1 MGENTNPT
9 MTKIWDEVLAM
20 VKEKYDSKIYHTFFL
35 PTKPLYVDDQYF
47 VVETQTRFAK
57 EILNIK
63 FAHQIN

>member
-47 VVETQTRFAK
+47 VV
-57 EILNIK
+57 
-63 FAHQIN
+63 